1 MAGWVGRKT
10 ERESESL
17 EGGQRDRIA
26 GFRSRTER
34 DGKRQRKKEERESE
48 SEKVNSV
55 SGRVVTLAKLKKIN
69 TLNSTL

>member
-17 EGGQRDRIA
+17 EGGQRDRIT

-34 DGKRQRKKEERESE
+34 DGKRQRKKEERERE
-48 SEKVNSV
+48 SKLSVGKSRNTCQFEK
-55 SGRVVTLAKLKKIN
+55 K
-69 TLNSTL
+69 STH